1 MLFIGL
7 LWVDETLVSGGLVSE
22 STIADPCLSA
32 FSTSIGAEATE
43 LCINIGY
50 ELRLDYWIDSL

>member
-22 STIADPCLSA
+22 STIADPC
-32 FSTSIGAEATE
+32 FSTYSTSVGAEATE
-43 LCINIGY
+43 LCINTGY
-50 ELRLDYWIDSL
+50 ELRLDCYIVSL

>member
-43 LCINIGY
+43 LCINTGY
-50 ELRLDYWIDSL
+50 ELRLDY

>member
-22 STIADPCLSA
+22 STIADPFLST
-32 FSTSIGAEATE
+32 FSTSVGAEATE
-43 LCINIGY
+43 LCINTGY
-50 ELRLDYWIDSL
+50 ELRLDY

>member
-22 STIADPCLSA
+22 STIADPFLSI
-32 FSTSIGAEATE
+32 FSTSVGAEATE
-43 LCINIGY
+43 LCINTGY

>member
-22 STIADPCLSA
+22 STSADPR
-32 FSTSIGAEATE
+32 FSTYSTSVGAEATE
-43 LCINIGY
+43 CINTGY
-50 ELRLDYWIDSL
+50 ELRLDYYIDSL